1 MSSILT
7 VTAHEVGH
15 TFGFGSG
22 LDLTLT
28 DSSPGSPHDCGD
40 DATCAALDGTECV
53 PAGNRFIMYYSL
65 TSGSSLCLI
74 CSQCSWATQAPTR
87 SCSPHAQRQEFK
99 SLLRFSLVCLRF
111 IMMRAQAQGSCFVQ
125 ANPCAFGGI
134 CCDGLNLRPA
144 GVLCRPTPSDL
155 PCLAPATCDGL
166 ADYCFPFL
174 DRTHMSGMSSFCPDH
189 VPLSG
194 LACAL
199 NASFPASINGVCS
212 ASGGSRLP

>member
-1 MSSILT
+1 MAQAAQHSKAPNAYPPATTLSCITPSHL
-7 VTAHEVGH
+7 VHHFVQFALNVHELPQV
-15 TFGFGSG
+15 
-22 LDLTLT
+22 
-28 DSSPGSPHDCGD
+28 
-40 DATCAALDGTECV
+40 
-53 PAGNRFIMYYSL
+53 
-65 TSGSSLCLI
+65 
-74 CSQCSWATQAPTR
+74 PTR

-99 SLLRFSLVCLRF
+99 PLLRFSLVYLRF
-111 IMMRAQAQGSCFVQ
+111 IMMRAQAQGSCLVQ
-125 ANPCAFGGI
+125 SNPCAFGGI

-174 DRTHMSGMSSFCPDH
+174 DRPHMSGMSSFCPDH

-212 ASGGSRLP
+212 ASGGLRLP